1 MPRIAIVLTLVLIAA
16 SGIVAAD
23 NGSDASPAGCADA
36 PPREERPGVASLS
49 LEIEPGRYLYL
60 PTATDDVSALE
71 KAGFWEE
78 SNLYDGL
85 QTESCWKYDR
95 LVRVYA
101 RDTHQG
107 LAFP

>member
-23 NGSDASPAGCADA
+23 GGSDASPTGCADE
-36 PPREERPGVASLS
+36 PPREERVGPLAIS
-49 LEIEPGRYLYL
+49 LELEPGRYLYL
-60 PTATDDVSALE
+60 PTATDDPAAIE

-85 QTESCWKYDR
+85 QTDTCWKYDR